1 MKKNLNYYGLKGPHS
16 NFQKL
21 LLKMKISTLLLFCCI
36 LNALATPTYSQATK
50 ISLELKDCSIEQILD
65 KIEQESEFYFLYN
78 QKLID
83 VTRKV
88 DIIADKEPIRD
99 ILNDIFDGYDVK
111 YAVYDRQIILTNKQ
125 ESGLLDE
132 LQQLIVTGKVI
143 DGTTKLPLPGVNIVV
158 SGTTIG
164 AMTDVN
170 GNYSITLTNPN
181 GSLEFTFIGYVKV
194 IMPVEGR
201 QSIDVQ
207 MTEDIKA
214 LDEIVVVGYGTAKK
228 SDVTGALTSVSE
240 KTLKERPV
248 QNVIQAL
255 QGKATGVDITSNIK
269 PGELPP
275 ITIRGNRSMQASN
288 APLYVV
294 DGIPLAVGNMTDFN
308 PNDISSVEILK
319 DASATAI
326 YGSRGANG
334 VILIT
339 TKKGA
344 AGKITINYN
353 TTISFDSYQSLTNW
367 MNGGEYID
375 RWRLSL
381 MNGRLYNTTT
391 NTDLKVPATLWYPD
405 PTLDVTKFS
414 LASDPVAQESVLM
427 GYEWVDGIIGG
438 TVVTRPTTVEEQAL
452 GWPAA
457 VPVYNSAN
465 IRSHDW
471 RKDVLRQGITQ
482 NHQISLSKGDEFS
495 HLYMSLAYLDQL
507 GVQKDQDYKRYN
519 IIMNGDITP
528 VKWLTIGTSVNGSRS
543 LQNFGIQGPNTSN
556 TGSKDLYSRANDQFP
571 YALPVKADGTNNYNP
586 GGNLSLWNPLID
598 IDQSINER
606 SIYAVYSNLFGEVK
620 FTPWLK
626 YRINFGAQFR
636 QYRSGAWT
644 GPLATSHL
652 TNKPNTAGY
661 NTNQNFAWV
670 AENLL
675 FIDKT
680 FANIHSLGI
689 TLLQSAQKSR
699 QEGINI
705 SASSM
710 IYDISKWYDI
720 ASNLVGKPDGYGT
733 NFTENSLMSY
743 MGRLN
748 YTLLNRYLLTASGRW
763 DGASVLAPGHK
774 WEFFPSFALA
784 WKMQEEGFIKNL
796 NWIDEFKLR
805 FGYGITGNSS
815 VNPYSTSGPLSK
827 NPYVFGSSAAIG
839 YLPQIVPNPLLSW
852 EKTAQSNLGVDFAF
866 LQNRLSGTVELYL
879 SNTSDLLLD
888 KTLPAVS
895 GFVSKV
901 QNIGKTRNK
910 GIEISLSTVN
920 VRTGDFRWSTDF
932 NFYANR
938 EEIVELLSKDA
949 DGKPLDILAN
959 RWFIGHPTQV
969 YYNYQNAGIWQNTP
983 EDLAEMALFNANGHK
998 FYPGTIKVVDQPT
1011 VDTNAD
1017 GIKDA
1022 GDYKITG
1029 DDMIILGTNRPAW
1042 TGGITNTLVYKEF
1055 ELSFFIYARIG
1066 QMYFG
1071 GYPNSYGGINPNG
1084 RVENNVWSWTNANGR
1099 WPMPNGGNVENTT
1112 AAMLYNDGSFVSVR
1126 NISLSYTLPAKW
1138 LKPISLKNL
1147 QLSFQVVNPFIFG
1160 GDLVKWGI
1168 NPEDNTNWDVA
1179 SSNTSPLGGM
1189 NNNTILVQSFVFG
1202 LKAGF

>member
-1 MKKNLNYYGLKGPHS
+1 MKFILV
-16 NFQKL
+16 L
-21 LLKMKISTLLLFCCI
+21 LLLSTMIVSAQEGTRRISGAVRT
-36 LNALATPTYSQATK
+36 
-50 ISLELKDCSIEQILD
+50 
-65 KIEQESEFYFLYN
+65 
-78 QKLID
+78 ID
-83 VTRKV
+83 N
-88 DIIADKEPIRD
+88 E
-99 ILNDIFDGYDVK
+99 
-111 YAVYDRQIILTNKQ
+111 
-125 ESGLLDE
+125 
-132 LQQLIVTGKVI
+132 
-143 DGTTKLPLPGVNIVV
+143 PLPGVTVKVKETVTGIP
-158 SGTTIG
+158 
-164 AMTDVN
+164 TDQA
-170 GNYSITLTNPN
+170 GNYVLNVGPSARTLVF
-181 GSLEFTFIGYVKV
+181 SFIGMSTQE
-194 IMPVEGR
+194 IIIGNQTR
-201 QSIDVQ
+201 IDVVL
-207 MTEDIKA
+207 EESAIG
-214 LDEIVVVGYGTAKK
+214 LDEVVVVGYGTVKK
-228 SDVTGALTSVSE
+228 SDVTGSLTRVSE
-240 KTLKERPV
+240 KTLSERPV

-275 ITIRGNRSMQASN
+275 VTIRGNRSMQASN

-294 DGIPLAVGNMTDFN
+294 DGIPLAIGNMTDFN

-344 AGKITINYN
+344 AGKITVNYN
-353 TTISFDSYQSLTNW
+353 TSVSLDSYNSLTEW

-375 RWRLSL
+375 RRRLSL

-405 PTLDVTKFS
+405 PALDITKFS

-427 GYEWVDGIIGG
+427 GYEWGNGIIGG
-438 TVVTRPTTVEEQAL
+438 TVVKRPTTAEERAL
-452 GWPAA
+452 GWPAE

-465 IRSHDW
+465 IRSYNW
-471 RKDVLRQGITQ
+471 RKDVLRQGVTQ

-495 HLYMSLAYLDQL
+495 HLYMSLAYLNQL

-528 VKWLTIGTSVNGSRS
+528 VKWLTIGTSLNGSRS
-543 LQNFGIQGPNTSN
+543 IQNFGIQGPNTSN
-556 TGSKDLYSRANDQFP
+556 TGSKDLYSRAIDQYP
-571 YALPVKADGTNNYNP
+571 YALPKRADGTYIYNP

-598 IDQSINER
+598 IDQAINER
-606 SIYAVYSNLFGEVK
+606 SIYAIYSNMFGEIK

-626 YRINFGAQFR
+626 YRLNFGAQFR

-644 GPLATSHL
+644 GPGATSHL
-652 TNKPNTAGY
+652 VNKPNTAGY
-661 NTNQNFAWV
+661 NTTQNFAWV

-675 FIDKT
+675 YFDKT
-680 FANIHSLGI
+680 FANVHTVGV
-689 TLLQSAQKSR
+689 TLLQSAQRSR
-699 QEGINI
+699 QEGI
-705 SASSM
+705 SLSGSSM

-733 NFTENSLMSY
+733 SYTENAIMSY
-743 MGRLN
+743 MARLN
-748 YTLLNRYLLTASGRW
+748 YSLMNKYLLTASGRW

-784 WKMQEEGFIKNL
+784 WKMQEEAFLKNF

-805 FGYGITGNSS
+805 FGYGVTGNSS
-815 VNPYSTSGPLSK
+815 VSPYSTSGPLSK
-827 NPYVFGSSAAIG
+827 NPYVFGSTAAIG
-839 YLPQIVPNPLLSW
+839 YLPQIVPNPLLTW
-852 EKTAQSNLGVDFAF
+852 EKTAQSNLGLDFAF
-866 LQNRLSGTVELYL
+866 LENRVSGSIEYYQ

-920 VRTGDFRWSTDF
+920 IRNGNFRWSTDF
-932 NFYANR
+932 TFYANK

-969 YYNYQNAGIWQNTP
+969 YYNYENAGIWQNTP
-983 EDLAEMALFNANGHK
+983 EELAEMALFNANGHK
-998 FYPGTIKVVDQPT
+998 FYPGTIKVVDQLT
-1011 VDTNAD
+1011 VDTNGD

-1022 GDYKITG
+1022 GDHKITG
-1029 DDMIILGTNRPAW
+1029 DDMVILGTNRPKW
-1042 TGGITNTLVYKEF
+1042 TGGITNTVSYKEF
-1055 ELSFFIYARIG
+1055 ELSFFVYARNG

-1071 GYPNSYGGINPNG
+1071 GYPGGRVENDIWSWDNPNG
-1084 RVENNVWSWTNANGR
+1084 RWA
-1099 WPMPNGGNVENTT
+1099 MPNGGNVENITQ
-1112 AAMLYNDGSFVSVR
+1112 AMNYNDGSFVSVR

-1138 LKPISLKNL
+1138 LKVTSLSNL
-1147 QLSFQVVNPFIFG
+1147 QLSCQVVNPFMFG

-1168 NPEDNTNWDVA
+1168 NPEDNTNWDVV
-1179 SSNTSPLGGM
+1179 SSNASPLGGM

>member
-1 MKKNLNYYGLKGPHS
+1 MIVSAQEGTRR
-16 NFQKL
+16 
-21 LLKMKISTLLLFCCI
+21 ISGAVRT
-36 LNALATPTYSQATK
+36 
-50 ISLELKDCSIEQILD
+50 
-65 KIEQESEFYFLYN
+65 
-78 QKLID
+78 ID
-83 VTRKV
+83 N
-88 DIIADKEPIRD
+88 E
-99 ILNDIFDGYDVK
+99 
-111 YAVYDRQIILTNKQ
+111 
-125 ESGLLDE
+125 
-132 LQQLIVTGKVI
+132 
-143 DGTTKLPLPGVNIVV
+143 PLPGVTVKVKETVTGIP
-158 SGTTIG
+158 
-164 AMTDVN
+164 TDQA
-170 GNYSITLTNPN
+170 GNYVLNVGPSARTLVF
-181 GSLEFTFIGYVKV
+181 SFIGMSTQE
-194 IMPVEGR
+194 IIIGNQTR
-201 QSIDVQ
+201 IDVVL
-207 MTEDIKA
+207 EESAIG
-214 LDEIVVVGYGTAKK
+214 LDEVVVVGYGTVKK
-228 SDVTGALTSVSE
+228 SDVTGSLTRVSE
-240 KTLKERPV
+240 KTLSERPV

-275 ITIRGNRSMQASN
+275 VTIRGNRSMQASN

-294 DGIPLAVGNMTDFN
+294 DGIPLAIGNMTDFN

-334 VILIT
+334 GILIT

-344 AGKITINYN
+344 AGKITVNYN
-353 TTISFDSYQSLTNW
+353 TSVSLDSYNSLTEW

-375 RWRLSL
+375 RRRLSL

-391 NTDLKVPATLWYPD
+391 NIDLKVPATLWYPD
-405 PTLDVTKFS
+405 PALDITKFS

-427 GYEWVDGIIGG
+427 GYEWGNGIIGG
-438 TVVTRPTTVEEQAL
+438 TVVKRPTTAEERAL
-452 GWPAA
+452 GWPAE

-465 IRSHDW
+465 IRSYNW
-471 RKDVLRQGITQ
+471 RKDVLRQGVTQ

-495 HLYMSLAYLDQL
+495 HLYMSLAYLNQL

-528 VKWLTIGTSVNGSRS
+528 VKWLTIGTSLNGSRS
-543 LQNFGIQGPNTSN
+543 IQNFGIQGPNTSN
-556 TGSKDLYSRANDQFP
+556 TGSKDLYSRAIDQYP
-571 YALPVKADGTNNYNP
+571 YALPKRADGTYIYNP

-598 IDQSINER
+598 IDQAINER
-606 SIYAVYSNLFGEVK
+606 SIYAIYSNMFGEIK

-626 YRINFGAQFR
+626 YRLNFGAQFR

-644 GPLATSHL
+644 GPGATSHL
-652 TNKPNTAGY
+652 VNKPNTAGY
-661 NTNQNFAWV
+661 NTTQNFAWV

-675 FIDKT
+675 YFDKT
-680 FANIHSLGI
+680 FANVHTVGV
-689 TLLQSAQKSR
+689 TLLQSAQRSR
-699 QEGINI
+699 QEGI
-705 SASSM
+705 SLSGSSM

-733 NFTENSLMSY
+733 SYTENAIMSY
-743 MGRLN
+743 MARLN
-748 YTLLNRYLLTASGRW
+748 YSLMNKYLLTASGRW

-784 WKMQEEGFIKNL
+784 WKMQEEAFLKNF

-805 FGYGITGNSS
+805 FGYGVTGNSS
-815 VNPYSTSGPLSK
+815 VSPYSTSGPLSK
-827 NPYVFGSSAAIG
+827 NPYVFGSTAAIG
-839 YLPQIVPNPLLSW
+839 YLPQIVPNPLLTW
-852 EKTAQSNLGVDFAF
+852 EKTAQSNLGLDFAF
-866 LQNRLSGTVELYL
+866 LENRVSGSIEYYQ

-920 VRTGDFRWSTDF
+920 IRNGNFRWSTDF
-932 NFYANR
+932 TFYANK

-969 YYNYQNAGIWQNTP
+969 YYNYENAGIWQNTP
-983 EDLAEMALFNANGHK
+983 EELAEMALFNANGHK
-998 FYPGTIKVVDQPT
+998 FYPGTIKVVDQLT
-1011 VDTNAD
+1011 VDTNGD

-1022 GDYKITG
+1022 GDHKITG
-1029 DDMIILGTNRPAW
+1029 DDMVILGTNRPKW
-1042 TGGITNTLVYKEF
+1042 TGGITNTVSYKEF
-1055 ELSFFIYARIG
+1055 ELSFFVYARNG

-1071 GYPNSYGGINPNG
+1071 GYPGGRVENDIWSWDNPNG
-1084 RVENNVWSWTNANGR
+1084 RWA
-1099 WPMPNGGNVENTT
+1099 MPNGGNVENITQ
-1112 AAMLYNDGSFVSVR
+1112 AMNYNDGSFVSVR

-1138 LKPISLKNL
+1138 LKVTSLSNL
-1147 QLSFQVVNPFIFG
+1147 QLSCQVVNPFMFG

-1168 NPEDNTNWDVA
+1168 NPEDNTNWDVV
-1179 SSNTSPLGGM
+1179 SSNASPLGGM